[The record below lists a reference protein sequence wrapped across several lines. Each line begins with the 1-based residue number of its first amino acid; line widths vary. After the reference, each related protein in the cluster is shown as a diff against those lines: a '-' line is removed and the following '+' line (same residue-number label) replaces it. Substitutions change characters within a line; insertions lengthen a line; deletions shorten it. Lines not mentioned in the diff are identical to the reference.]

1 MSDMVCY
8 CSFCRVYID
17 AGIRG
22 VYAIYEPYEREDSNE
37 QGTVCLP
44 FTQIDHGLRKVLLTF
59 KIISVLFLSFRLS
72 LSSCRIIQRQDMR
85 IC

>member
-1 MSDMVCY
+1 MIYMSDMVCY

-44 FTQIDHGLRKVLLTF
+44 FTQN
-59 KIISVLFLSFRLS
+59 
-72 LSSCRIIQRQDMR
+72 
-85 IC
+85 

>member
-1 MSDMVCY
+1 MIILNSFLWFVSMD
-8 CSFCRVYID
+8 SFCRVYID

-22 VYAIYEPYEREDSNE
+22 VYALYEPYEREDSNE

-44 FTQIDHGLRKVLLTF
+44 FTQKRS
-59 KIISVLFLSFRLS
+59 KIIAALFLSFRLS